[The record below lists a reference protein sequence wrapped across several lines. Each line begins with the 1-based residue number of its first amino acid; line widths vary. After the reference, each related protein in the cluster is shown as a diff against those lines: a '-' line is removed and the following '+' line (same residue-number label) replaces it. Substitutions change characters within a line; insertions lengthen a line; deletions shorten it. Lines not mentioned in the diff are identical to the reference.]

1 MVKNYLKIALRNFW
15 KTKVTSLIN
24 IGSLAIGIACCVII
38 ILFVKNEWTF
48 DQFHSKANRIYRV
61 YNTTDA
67 PGGGMQN
74 FTYTPFNVTR
84 LMDAD
89 YDDLESYT
97 TFSSFPQQV
106 EYKEQNFSETINMVS
121 RGFFKMFDFPVLTG
135 STTSAL
141 ESTEDIVITKA
152 ISEKY
157 FGTIGSV
164 GEQLKMTLGEENKIF
179 TVVAVLDELPSN
191 SSLSFDFLISDENAK
206 LVFPDPVINTWH
218 MIMGS
223 NYVLLKEGTDANS
236 FEDKLVSLVDKV
248 LGKDREN
255 PYSIHL
261 QPMLDIHL
269 NNDFPPAY
277 ASVSDPKYTY
287 ILSGIAVLILI
298 LGCVNFMILSVGKSS
313 ARAKE
318 IGVRKAIGASRS
330 QLSKQLISEGVLLAV
345 LSLGVALLLARIVL
359 PMFNE
364 LANNNLKM
372 ELGFDNILMF
382 VGLAV
387 LVGLVASIY
396 PAFIISAFQP
406 TKVLKGGAASAG
418 NKHYFKMAL
427 VTGQFVLSIF
437 LVSTTVLM
445 QKQLNFLQNKNLGF
459 DIDQV
464 ISIPI
469 NVPTAR
475 GLRDQISQGLEKA
488 QILKTQLA
496 ANSNIIDL
504 GVSSQNFGQGGWI
517 QLGWT
522 EPETDNLRQFRM
534 NAVDAGYIPSLKMEL
549 VVGRN
554 FEADNQADKRRSIIV
569 NEAFVE
575 EFGLDNPIGA
585 KIPNPNAIDHE
596 IIGVVKDFHF
606 ASLHNKIE
614 PLILTQN
621 IEIGFSAANN
631 VNLDTDPSPKVLARI
646 APNSFDATLEEIK
659 ADWVKV
665 YGDEPF
671 DFNFVDEGMSRQY
684 EAEQNLGKIVSTA
697 TFLALLIGS
706 MGLFAL
712 ATLTMNERIKE
723 ISVRKVLGAPMNSI
737 IMLLSK
743 SYIIIIIIALIISVP
758 MTIYFAES
766 WMSEFEYRIG
776 IGIDSFLLAGG
787 ATLLIAIITISYQ
800 CLKVARANPAR
811 ALSAE

>member
-1 MVKNYLKIALRNFW
+1 MVKNYFKIALRNFW
-15 KTKVTSLIN
+15 KTRLTSLIN
-24 IGSLAIGIACCVII
+24 IGSLAIGIACCIII

-48 DQFHSKANRIYRV
+48 DQFHAKSERLYRV
-61 YNTTDA
+61 YNRTEA

-89 YDDLESYT
+89 YDDLESFS

-106 EYKEQNFSETINMVS
+106 EYKDQNFAETVNMVS
-121 RGFFKMFDFPVLTG
+121 KGFFKMFDFPVLTG
-135 STTSAL
+135 STKSAL
-141 ESTEDIVITKA
+141 ESPEDIVITKDVA
-152 ISEKY
+152 EKY
-157 FGTIGSV
+157 FATTGAV
-164 GEQLKMTLGEENKIF
+164 GEQLKMTLGEEEKIF

-191 SSLSFDFLISDENAK
+191 SSLSFQFLISDENAR
-206 LVFPDPVINTWH
+206 LVFPEPVINTWH

-223 NYVLLKEGTDANS
+223 NYVLLKEGVSPKD

-248 LGKDREN
+248 LGKDRDR

-277 ASVSDPKYTY
+277 AAVSDPKYTY
-287 ILSGIAVLILI
+287 ILSGIAALILI

-345 LSLGVALLLARIVL
+345 LSLGVALLLARVAL

-372 ELGFDNILMF
+372 ELGIENIMMF
-382 VGLAV
+382 IGLAA

-406 TKVLKGGAASAG
+406 TKVLKGGGSSAG
-418 NKHYFKMAL
+418 GKHYFKMAL

-445 QKQLNFLQNKNLGF
+445 QKQLNFLQTKNLGF

-469 NVPTAR
+469 NVPSAR
-475 GLRDQISQGLEKA
+475 GLRDQIAQGLDKA
-488 QILKTQLA
+488 QLLKTKLA
-496 ANSNIIDL
+496 SNSNIMDL

-522 EPETDNLRQFRM
+522 EPETENLRQFRM
-534 NAVDAGYIPSLKMEL
+534 NAVDPGYIPALKMEL
-549 VVGRN
+549 VAGRN
-554 FEADNQADKRRSIIV
+554 FEVDNEADKRRSIIV

-585 KIPNPNAIDHE
+585 KIPNPNAVDHE

-606 ASLHNKIE
+606 ASLHSKIE

-631 VNLDTDPSPKVLARI
+631 ISLEADPSPKVLARI
-646 APNSFDATLEEIK
+646 APNSFDATLEQIK
-659 ADWVKV
+659 SDWVKV

-671 DFNFVDEGMSRQY
+671 DFNFIDAGLARQY
-684 EAEQNLGKIVSTA
+684 EAEQNLGKIVSAA

-737 IMLLSK
+737 IMLLSR
-743 SYIIIIIIALIISVP
+743 SYVIIILIALIISVP
-758 MTIYFAES
+758 MTIYFAQS

-776 IGIDSFLLAGG
+776 IGVDSFLLAGG

-800 CLKVARANPAR
+800 CIKVARANPAQT
-811 ALSAE
+811 LSAE

>member
-15 KTKVTSLIN
+15 KTKLTSLIN

-48 DQFHSKANRIYRV
+48 DQFHSKAERIYRV
-61 YNTTDA
+61 YTTTER
-67 PGGGMQN
+67 PGSGMQD

-84 LMDAD
+84 LMDED
-89 YDDLESYT
+89 YDDLESYS

-106 EYKEQNFSETINMVS
+106 EYKDQNFAETINMVS
-121 RGFFKMFDFPVLTG
+121 EGFLKMFDFPVLSG
-135 STTSAL
+135 STASAL
-141 ESTEDIVITKA
+141 ENAEDIVITKA
-152 ISEKY
+152 IAEKY
-157 FGTIGSV
+157 FATTGAV
-164 GEQLKMTLGEENKIF
+164 GEQLKMTLGEEDKIF
-179 TVVAVLDELPSN
+179 NVVAVLDELPSN
-191 SSLSFDFLISDENAK
+191 SSLTFDFLISDENAK
-206 LVFPDPVINTWH
+206 LVFPEPVINTWH
-218 MIMGS
+218 MIMGT
-223 NYVLLKEGTDANS
+223 NYVMLKDGIDPKN
-236 FEDKLVSLVDKV
+236 FEDKLVGLVDKV
-248 LGKDREN
+248 LGKDRQG
-255 PYSIHL
+255 PYSLHL
-261 QPMLDIHL
+261 QPLLDIHL
-269 NNDFPPAY
+269 NTDFPAAY

-318 IGVRKAIGASRS
+318 IGVRKAIGASRN

-345 LSLGVALLLARIVL
+345 LSLGVALLLARLAL

-372 ELGFDNILMF
+372 DLGLDSLLMF
-382 VGLAV
+382 LGLAV
-387 LVGLVASIY
+387 FVGLVASIY

-406 TKVLKGGAASAG
+406 TKVLKGGASSAG
-418 NKHYFKMAL
+418 SKHYFKMAL

-469 NVPTAR
+469 NVPSAR
-475 GLRDQISQGLEKA
+475 GLRDQIAQGLDKA
-488 QILKTQLA
+488 QLLKTKLGS
-496 ANSNIIDL
+496 NSNILDL

-549 VVGRN
+549 VAGRN
-554 FEADNQADKRRSIIV
+554 FEADNEADKRRSIIV
-569 NEAFVE
+569 NEAFVK

-585 KIPNPNAIDHE
+585 KIPNPNAVDHE

-631 VNLDTDPSPKVLARI
+631 ISLETDPSPKVLARI
-646 APNSFDATLEEIK
+646 APNSFDATMEEIK
-659 ADWVKV
+659 TAYVEI

-671 DFNFVDEGMSRQY
+671 DFNFIDEGMARQY
-684 EAEQNLGKIVSTA
+684 EAEQNLGKIVSSA

-743 SYIIIIIIALIISVP
+743 SYILIIIIALIISVP
-758 MTIYFAES
+758 MTIYFAQS
-766 WMSEFEYRIG
+766 WMGEFEYRID
-776 IGIDSFLLAGG
+776 IGVDSFLLAGG

-800 CLKVARANPAR
+800 CLKVAKANPAQT
-811 ALSAE
+811 LSAE